1 MSKPRFRVVD
11 SGLRSG
17 RENIALD
24 QAMIEAHQA
33 GEIGDTLHFI
43 HFKPVALV
51 GRHQAVGQEVNKAF
65 CVENGIEIGRRITGG
80 GAIFMNEDILGWAL
94 VCDRKSLGGG
104 TLGELTARVCEAAA
118 AGLSKL
124 GVEAKFRP
132 RNDIEIDGRKV
143 SGTGGFF
150 DGITLIYQGTVL
162 VDSKPELMFQALN
175 VARDKLAKRGLD
187 DAAARVTTLKQ
198 EMGEAPDKQTIIA
211 AMTEGFAETLGI
223 ETYKDDMSEAE
234 ERRLREAY
242 DDEIGQD
249 DFVYE
254 IDDPSREA
262 NVLVGSIRGAGGQVA
277 AHVRL
282 EGPTNNLIREV
293 LITGDFFVTPPRLVY
308 DLESSLRG
316 VSVPDV
322 RARINAFFERADIG
336 LLSVQPSDFADAI
349 EAAILSRAEPV

>member
-1 MSKPRFRVVD
+1 MTAPRFRVVD

-51 GRHQAVGQEVNKAF
+51 GRHQAVSQEVNTEF
-65 CVENGIEIGRRITGG
+65 CIENGIEIGRRITGG
-80 GAIFMNEDILGWAL
+80 GAIFMNEDVLGWAL
-94 VCDRKSLGGG
+94 VCDRTSLGGG
-104 TLGELTARVCEAAA
+104 SLGDLTGRVCEAAA
-118 AGLSKL
+118 SGLSRL
-124 GVEAKFRP
+124 GVNARFRP

-150 DGITLIYQGTVL
+150 DGSTLIYQGTVIIE
-162 VDSKPELMFQALN
+162 SNPELMFSALN
-175 VARDKLAKRGLD
+175 VARDKLAKRGLE
-187 DAAARVTTLKQ
+187 DAAARVTNLTAELGRRP
-198 EMGEAPDKQTIIA
+198 ETADIIA
-211 AMTEGFAETLGI
+211 ALKAGFAETLGLDL
-223 ETYKDDMSEAE
+223 YDDAMSEAE
-234 ERRLREAY
+234 ERRAKDAY
-242 DDEIGQD
+242 DEEIGTD

-254 IDDPSREA
+254 IDDPAREA
-262 NVLVGSIRGAGGQVA
+262 NVLIGRMRGAGGQVA

-322 RARINAFFERADIG
+322 RTHIEAFFQRADIG
-336 LLSVQPSDFADAI
+336 LLSVQPGDFAEAI
-349 EAAILSRAEPV
+349 EAAILSRAEPA